1 MVENGSHAAD
11 RVFMTRFAGA
21 MSAVQDALDRLGQ
34 FIDQVLAGMGGRKPQ
49 PQPIPV
55 RVKPPRQR

>member
-1 MVENGSHAAD
+1 
-11 RVFMTRFAGA
+11 MTRFAGA

-34 FIDQVLAGMGGRKPQ
+34 FIDQVLAGMGGGRRPQ
-49 PQPIPV
+49 AQPIPV